1 MTCHLLHGIHTG
13 GPSWI
18 EGFIPH
24 LTPLAVSYPDYGWIL
39 GAATRLI
46 NPAVVGTLKPYIA
59 PEDVLICHSNGCA
72 IAYDLMHTGTK
83 FAGAV
88 FINAALER
96 NIVRPEGVGWIDV
109 YYNHGDCITEAAKIG
124 AMLGLDDPVWG
135 EMGHAGYLGTDPKI
149 SNFNCASTQNLPVLD
164 GHGDMG
170 TLAKFAKWGP
180 YIGARVK
187 GLISP

>member
-1 MTCHLLHGIHTG
+1 MTIHLLHGIHTG

-18 EGFIPH
+18 EGFIPY

-46 NPAVVGTLKPYIA
+46 NPAVVGTIKPYIA
-59 PEDVLICHSNGCA
+59 PDDVLVCHSNGCA
-72 IAYDLMHTGTK
+72 IAYDLMHAGAK

-88 FINAALER
+88 FINAALQR
-96 NIVRPEGVGWIDV
+96 DIVCPDWVKWIDV
-109 YYNHGDCITEAAKIG
+109 YYNPGDCITEAAKIG

-135 EMGHAGYLGTDPKI
+135 EMGHAGYLGDNPKVT
-149 SNFNCASTQNLPVLD
+149 STNCAMSPDLPALD
-164 GHGDMG
+164 GHSDMG

-180 YIGARVK
+180 FIGASIKARV
-187 GLISP
+187 SP